1 MEKSDVRPQ
10 WSSRMAFIFAAVG
23 SAVGLGNIWRF
34 PYMAG
39 ENGGAAFV
47 LIYVAFV
54 VLIGLPVLIA
64 ELTIGRRGRMSPI
77 TSIRNVAE
85 ESNSSK
91 RWGWIGHLSS
101 LGGGLGLLA
110 FYSVIAGWV
119 LAYIIKAGSGM
130 FLGFTAADSA
140 AALDELYA
148 STPVMAFWHFVFIA
162 VTVYIVGKGINAG
175 LEKAVTYLMPVLFLL
190 LLMLAGYS
198 MATGEF
204 LAALHYLF
212 APDFS
217 KLTGEVVL
225 NAVGQAFFS
234 LSLALGTMVAY
245 GAYLPKSIS
254 IHRSATLIAAA
265 DTGVALIA
273 GMAIFPLVFA
283 YGLNPGSG
291 PDLIF
296 KTLPIA
302 FGQMPGGAIFGMLF
316 FILLAIA
323 AVTSSISMLEPAVAY
338 FEERQDMNRWKSA
351 IFGGG
356 IAFLIGLLTVF
367 TQNDLA
373 EFHPLASF
381 GIEMDFFQLNNF
393 IVSNLIMP
401 IGALLLAIFVGWQ
414 VKRNVLRDELGLPEG
429 GIFAIWHVLIKFFCP
444 VAIIAILISGLA

>member
-10 WSSRMAFIFAAVG
+10 WSSRMPFIFAAVG

>member
-10 WSSRMAFIFAAVG
+10 WSSRMLFIFAAVG